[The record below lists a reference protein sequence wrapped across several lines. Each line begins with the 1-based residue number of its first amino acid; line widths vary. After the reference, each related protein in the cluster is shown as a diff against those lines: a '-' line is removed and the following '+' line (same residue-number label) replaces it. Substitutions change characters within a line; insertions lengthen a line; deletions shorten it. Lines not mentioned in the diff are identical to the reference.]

1 MRPGSGGRRR
11 DVSERPAMRA
21 ILGRVRLFGA
31 ERAASDLPLVV
42 ALPPARWL
50 RMSESLPLVPPA
62 RSRGTATL
70 DASERCPSARRSAT
84 GNRVRGESCAAD
96 SSPALSVV
104 TGGPFPEPFVTTRPL
119 RRGPRLQP
127 LRRRTCALTPR
138 AAGTSGTSWAG
149 APLPRRVPSI
159 PLTCVLKPLH
169 EVGLERIRVSTSS
182 RSPARETA
190 HGRPG
195 A

>member
-1 MRPGSGGRRR
+1 MRREQPPTSL
-11 DVSERPAMRA
+11 SSWRPSRP
-21 ILGRVRLFGA
+21 L
-31 ERAASDLPLVV
+31 ASDE
-42 ALPPARWL
+42 RT
-50 RMSESLPLVPPA
+50 LPLVPPA

-138 AAGTSGTSWAG
+138 AAGTSGRRG
-149 APLPRRVPSI
+149 CAPLPRRVPSI